1 MDIEIDAIHER
12 INRGDYFI
20 LSHAV
25 THGLKEG
32 FAPRDIVVT
41 VLNGKI
47 IEQYPAAQRVLVCG
61 RVELMPNISIYLHV
75 VCECADPV
83 TVAFVTAY
91 IPDEKQWE
99 NPPSRDGAKARSSL

>member
-1 MDIEIDAIHER
+1 MNITIEAIHER
-12 INRGDYFI
+12 IAHDDYFI

-32 FAPRDIVVT
+32 FTPRDIVT
-41 VLNGKI
+41 AVLNGKI
-47 IEQYPAAQRVLVCG
+47 IEEYPAAQRVLVCG
-61 RVELMPNISIYLHV
+61 KVELMQSVSIYLHV

-83 TVAFVTAY
+83 SVAFVTAY

-99 NPPSRDGAKARSSL
+99 NPPFARRRKGRK

>member
-1 MDIEIDAIHER
+1 MDIEIETIHER

-32 FAPRDIVVT
+32 FAPCDIVT
-41 VLNGKI
+41 AVLNGKI

-61 RVELMPNISIYLHV
+61 RVELMPNVSIYLHV
-75 VCECADPV
+75 VCECADPFS
-83 TVAFVTAY
+83 VALVTAY
-91 IPDEKQWE
+91 VPDEKQWE
-99 NPPSRDGAKARSSL
+99 TPPSARRRKSRK

>member
-1 MDIEIDAIHER
+1 MDIDIETIHER

-32 FAPRDIVVT
+32 FAPHDIVT
-41 VLNGKI
+41 AVLNGKI

-61 RVELMPNISIYLHV
+61 RVQLMQNVSIYLHV

-83 TVAFVTAY
+83 SVAFVTAY
-91 IPDEKQWE
+91 IPDEKEWE
-99 NPPSRDGAKARSSL
+99 NPPFARRRKSRK

>member
-1 MDIEIDAIHER
+1 MDIEIGVIHER
-12 INRGDYFI
+12 IKRGNYFI

-32 FAPRDIVVT
+32 FAPRDIVAA
-41 VLNGKI
+41 VLDGKI

-61 RVELMPNISIYLHV
+61 RVELVPNVSIYLHV
-75 VCECADPV
+75 VCEYADPA
-83 TVAFVTAY
+83 TVALVTAY

-99 NPPSRDGAKARSSL
+99 NPPFARRRQSRK